1 MVAAVAGRD
10 AELAPYFADPD
21 FVQPGKGLS
30 VSDLFVQ
37 SSDRAD
43 LIPAAAADINEQ
55 IKSQIAALNSK
66 YVGVVQAMKSL
77 SLSARQWTPL
87 ADDADLALRTADAA
101 RARGLALLT
110 TSLTGVEKR
119 AHDLAGIRRVS
130 AAGVTVRKAP
140 PIAKSSAEV
149 SAQRSTSLAF
159 RGHVPSGAAA
169 SMLASMGPGEPFLTS
184 GLAAASIGTASATTG
199 AAGEDP
205 PPSRATRKRHRND
218 PSLLGL
224 PPTSEAVAELR
235 ADVRELEARLRAKLK
250 TALSTILAKERDI
263 ANLREQCDELR
274 SEFDHR
280 KSSART
286 EGDTA
291 GAARAY
297 FDCEARALAVAG
309 STWYTKEIGKP
320 IREALTELASGFK
333 RLGQSTT

>member
-1 MVAAVAGRD
+1 MLGAT
-10 AELAPYFADPD
+10 LSWHHPD

-30 VSDLFVQ
+30 VSDLFAQ

-55 IKSQIAALNSK
+55 IKSQIAVLNSK

-130 AAGVTVRKAP
+130 AAGVRKAP

-205 PPSRATRKRHRND
+205 PPSRATLKA
-218 PSLLGL
+218 PSW
-224 PPTSEAVAELR
+224 
-235 ADVRELEARLRAKLK
+235 
-250 TALSTILAKERDI
+250 
-263 ANLREQCDELR
+263 R
-274 SEFDHR
+274 SEPSR
-280 KSSART
+280 I
-286 EGDTA
+286 
-291 GAARAY
+291 AAH
-297 FDCEARALAVAG
+297 
-309 STWYTKEIGKP
+309 
-320 IREALTELASGFK
+320 IRGC
-333 RLGQSTT
+333 G